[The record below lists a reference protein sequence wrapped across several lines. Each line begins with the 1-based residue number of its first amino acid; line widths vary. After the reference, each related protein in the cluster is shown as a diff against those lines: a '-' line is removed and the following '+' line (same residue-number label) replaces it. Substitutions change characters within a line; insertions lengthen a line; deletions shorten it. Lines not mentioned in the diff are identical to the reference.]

1 MTLETTPPTLKN
13 PLLML
18 DYDGTL
24 AAIVNDPTEAAPHE
38 DVPELL
44 KRLGERYPV
53 YIITGRQVKDLSA
66 LLDVPSLH
74 VMGVHGMEEGPLGGE
89 VTPLVSDEALEALEE
104 ARQNL
109 PDVPGVR
116 VEDKGTAIALHYRSA
131 RDEEGIEGQLRAWV
145 EGLPERLEPL
155 WGKKLLEVRPK
166 GYSKGKAVEGL
177 VASHPDTTPLFLGD
191 DTTDEEAF
199 AVIGERGI
207 SIKVG
212 EGETKARYRLE
223 GIEAVVAYLRGY
235 L

>member
-1 MTLETTPPTLKN
+1 MTPETTPPTVEN

-24 AAIVNDPTEAAPHE
+24 AEIVDDPTEAVPHK
-38 DVPELL
+38 DVPDLL

-53 YIITGRQVKDLSA
+53 YIVTGRRVKDLSS
-66 LLDVPSLH
+66 LLDVPNLH
-74 VMGVHGMEEGPLGGE
+74 VMGVHGMEEGPLGGD

-104 ARQNL
+104 ARRNL
-109 PDVPGVR
+109 PDVAGVR

-131 RDEEGIEGQLRAWV
+131 QDEEEIEKRLRAWV
-145 EGLPERLEPL
+145 EELPERLEPL

-166 GYSKGKAVEGL
+166 GYSKGKAIEHL
-177 VASHPDTTPLFLGD
+177 IETHPDTTPLFLGD

-199 AVIGERGI
+199 AVIGERGVT
-207 SIKVG
+207 IKVG
-212 EGETKARYRLE
+212 AGGTEAQYRLE
-223 GIEAVVAYLRGY
+223 GIEAVVAYLKGY